1 MTTPSLARAIG
12 RWDLVAFVINGIVGA
27 GIFGLPAK
35 VHALLGAWGLVAIVA
50 CAGLIGV
57 VILCFAEV
65 SSRFSETG
73 GPYRYAG
80 EAFGPV
86 AGFLVGWLLWLARV
100 AGICAIAGVLTEYLG
115 FLIPGIGEGLPRA
128 LLITGVVVGLSVL
141 HVSGV
146 RHAARFG
153 NVVTV
158 AKLAPLV
165 LFVVLGLPTIDPT
178 RFDFAV
184 QPTNRDFSSAV
195 LLLAFAFVGWESALV
210 AAGELRDPRRDTP
223 FALMVGLS
231 GVALLYIAIQ
241 AVCVGTLPALATSSR
256 PLADAA
262 LLFMGP
268 AGATLVVAGAV
279 ISMLGTINGGV
290 LTVSRIPFAMAEA
303 GQLPSWLATLHP
315 RYRTP
320 VPAIVFSG
328 VIVLLM
334 SLTSTYV
341 YLLTISTIA
350 RLLVFAV
357 TCVAVPVL
365 RRRPTAPPALLRL
378 PGGWTA
384 PAAALALIGW
394 LLASTSWTE
403 TRDVLLVT
411 VAGLAVLGA
420 ARWRRPTAR

>member
-1 MTTPSLARAIG
+1 
-12 RWDLVAFVINGIVGA
+12 
-27 GIFGLPAK
+27 
-35 VHALLGAWGLVAIVA
+35 
-50 CAGLIGV
+50 
-57 VILCFAEV
+57 
-65 SSRFSETG
+65 
-73 GPYRYAG
+73 
-80 EAFGPV
+80 
-86 AGFLVGWLLWLARV
+86 
-100 AGICAIAGVLTEYLG
+100 
-115 FLIPGIGEGLPRA
+115 
-128 LLITGVVVGLSVL
+128 
-141 HVSGV
+141 
-146 RHAARFG
+146 
-153 NVVTV
+153 
-158 AKLAPLV
+158 
-165 LFVVLGLPTIDPT
+165 
-178 RFDFAV
+178 
-184 QPTNRDFSSAV
+184 
-195 LLLAFAFVGWESALV
+195 
-210 AAGELRDPRRDTP
+210 
-223 FALMVGLS
+223 
-231 GVALLYIAIQ
+231 
-241 AVCVGTLPALATSSR
+241 
-256 PLADAA
+256 
-262 LLFMGP
+262 
-268 AGATLVVAGAV
+268 
-279 ISMLGTINGGV
+279 MLGTINGGV